1 MAKILIV
8 DDDAEIREA
17 MRIILESE
25 GHQVTEADGADTCRQ
40 AITESRPDLLILDVM
55 METPDAGFQLSY
67 ELVQGEHRNMPILMV
82 TGVGQAT
89 GFKFD
94 PKKDEDFLPVT
105 DYVEKPVSP
114 QDLIKRVNSLL
125 QKRRSE

>member
-1 MAKILIV
+1 MAKILVV

-25 GHQVTEADGADTCRQ
+25 GHEIREAGSAADCRE
-40 AITESRPDLLILDVM
+40 ALKESRPDLLILDVM

-67 ELVQGEHRNMPILMV
+67 ELQQGDMKDLPIIMV

-89 GFKFD
+89 GFKFN
-94 PKKDEDFLPVT
+94 PEKDQDFLPVAEFI
-105 DYVEKPVSP
+105 EKPVAP
-114 QDLIKRVNSLL
+114 KDLIGRVGRLL
-125 QKRRSE
+125 EG